1 LLRILRR
8 HALHIIREVPAMQ
21 PQTESRLSQEEY
33 LAWERGQEARHE
45 YVDGEIFAMT
55 GASREHNLICG
66 NAFALLHTQLRGK
79 PCEVYSNNMRVK
91 VRETGIYTYPDI
103 VAVCGEPR
111 FEDDRVDTLLNP
123 VLIVEIL
130 SDSTERYDRGTK
142 FAHYRRLDS
151 FREYLLVAET
161 ELRVERYRRQGGESW
176 LLVEYRNPEDQIE
189 LESLDCRVKLA
200 DIYERVALTAS
211 R

>member
-1 LLRILRR
+1 
-8 HALHIIREVPAMQ
+8 MQ
-21 PQTESRLSQEEY
+21 PQPELPLSQEDY
-33 LAWERGQEARHE
+33 LAWERRQETRHE
-45 YVDGEIFAMT
+45 YLAGEIFAMT

-79 PCEVYSNNMRVK
+79 PCEVYSNDMRVK

-111 FEDDRVDTLLNP
+111 FEDEQVDTLLNP

-130 SDSTERYDRGTK
+130 SESTERYDRGTK

-151 FREYLLVAET
+151 FREYLLVAQT
-161 ELRVERYRRQGGESW
+161 ERRVERYRRQEGDSW
-176 LLVEYRNPEDQIE
+176 LLVEYQDPEDEIV
-189 LESLDCRVKLA
+189 LESLGCRAKLA
-200 DIYERVALTAS
+200 DIYERVALAGS